1 MKTVAESLPASAIDQ
16 LMEQIAPADVQNE
29 ELHQFKTYLGQ
40 LDSKQI
46 NSLASELKT
55 AARVRGRKILLR
67 EQLLS
72 RLGTDWLRK
81 QQEMVDAELARI
93 EVAKDTLDFNVLELE
108 FSGQTWRLGKM
119 TRVMRLDEQ
128 AQTDPMVNMIKR
140 EATEHEAE
148 TLGSDGALDD
158 DKLETLFGVRTG

>member
-1 MKTVAESLPASAIDQ
+1 MKTIAQALPASTIDQ
-16 LMEQIAPADVQNE
+16 LLEQIAPGDVQNE
-29 ELHQFKTYLGQ
+29 ELQQFKTYLGK
-40 LDSKQI
+40 LDSKQV
-46 NSLASELKT
+46 NSLESELKT
-55 AARVRGRKILLR
+55 AARVRARKIILR

-72 RLGTDWLRK
+72 RLGTEWLRK
-81 QQEMVDAELARI
+81 QQEMVEAELARI

-119 TRVMRLDEQ
+119 TKVLRLDEQ

-140 EATEHEAE
+140 EETEQEAE

-158 DKLETLFGVRTG
+158 DKLEALFGLRQ